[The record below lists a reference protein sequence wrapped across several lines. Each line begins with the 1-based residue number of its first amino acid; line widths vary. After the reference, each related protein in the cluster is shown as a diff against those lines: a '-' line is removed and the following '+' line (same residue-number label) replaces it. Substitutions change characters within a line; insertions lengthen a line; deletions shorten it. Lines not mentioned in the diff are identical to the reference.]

1 MLRLLL
7 IVVVLAL
14 GAMFIE
20 PSVDPGSRSVT
31 LRLRAPAELVG
42 VAQRELA
49 RVAGSAG
56 ESAERAEPAQPAVGA
71 PARRAT
77 PVVPK
82 GPPPERLTRAERA
95 RLDKLVEETTRGK

>member
-14 GAMFIE
+14 GAMFVE
-20 PSVDPGSRSVT
+20 PSIDPGSRSVT

-42 VAQRELA
+42 VAQNELA

-56 ESAERAEPAQPAVGA
+56 ETGQPAVGA
-71 PARRAT
+71 PAPAPARRAA
-77 PVVPK
+77 PVPK
-82 GPPPERLTRAERA
+82 GPPPERLTRAERS
-95 RLDKLVEETTRGK
+95 RLDQLVEETTRGN